1 MVNILKNRFHPN
13 ELFKPLHKPKN
24 NPDASKQV
32 SSYPKVEYEKL
43 FELSPEGII
52 FMDMNGVVKAANPAA
67 YKVGGYYE
75 KDFIG
80 KHFSEIVTVS
90 ESDIAKSGKLLEMI
104 KKDGTIKPFEWSYKR
119 KDGTIGYTEVYASL
133 LKENRKPL
141 GILVI
146 KKDITDRKHSERLM
160 QEGEAKYRDLYE
172 KAPNAY
178 FSVGV
183 EGLIHK
189 CNMHAAEM
197 LGYEEEE
204 LIGKPVL
211 DLYANIPQG
220 KEKASK
226 VFERFVAGEDTIDQ
240 ELQMQKRDGTPIWI
254 SLTVN
259 IIRGNNGQVLE
270 SRSMVVD
277 ITERKQAEE
286 KLKESEDK
294 FRSLAERSPNMIF
307 INKQGR
313 IVYTNEKCEEA
324 TGYTREEFYAPDF
337 DFFNLIAPESIELV
351 KTNYNKHIQ
360 GEDVA
365 PYEYSL
371 VSKDGKR
378 IEAIITTALINY
390 EGESAILG
398 AITDITERKRAEEAL
413 KENEEKFRLLTENSV
428 MGTFIIQ
435 DSKMVYVN
443 PSFAMVFG
451 YRPEE
456 IINTMDPSKFIHPDD
471 KDYMMQRLADRY
483 TGKVTDRD
491 ISFKGV
497 KNDGSIIFVEA
508 TAVLIEYRGKPA
520 VMGTFIDIT
529 ERKQAEDAL
538 KEAEITYRDLLDNT
552 NDLIQSV
559 KPDGHFR
566 YVNNAWRKTL
576 GYSDEELSNLTIFDI
591 IHPDNLQHCQMVFQ
605 KLMSGE
611 RVARVEL
618 AFISKSGRVILVEG
632 NVNVKLTDG
641 DPVYTRGIFRDI
653 TKSKYLEEHVH
664 RLSNA
669 ISMSPDYIVITD
681 FDAKIIDINEKV
693 LEMYG
698 ANSKDELQGK
708 HFLELIDPAER
719 GVVNDDVA
727 EIMEIGQLECREYT
741 MISKQGKK
749 CPVQVS
755 TSLVKDADGKPM
767 GMVRVGRELIKSN
780 SIGAEDKSTL
790 E

>member
-1 MVNILKNRFHPN
+1 
-13 ELFKPLHKPKN
+13 
-24 NPDASKQV
+24 
-32 SSYPKVEYEKL
+32 
-43 FELSPEGII
+43 
-52 FMDMNGVVKAANPAA
+52 
-67 YKVGGYYE
+67 
-75 KDFIG
+75 
-80 KHFSEIVTVS
+80 
-90 ESDIAKSGKLLEMI
+90 
-104 KKDGTIKPFEWSYKR
+104 
-119 KDGTIGYTEVYASL
+119 
-133 LKENRKPL
+133 
-141 GILVI
+141 
-146 KKDITDRKHSERLM
+146 
-160 QEGEAKYRDLYE
+160 
-172 KAPNAY
+172 
-178 FSVGV
+178 
-183 EGLIHK
+183 
-189 CNMHAAEM
+189 
-197 LGYEEEE
+197 
-204 LIGKPVL
+204 
-211 DLYANIPQG
+211 
-220 KEKASK
+220 
-226 VFERFVAGEDTIDQ
+226 
-240 ELQMQKRDGTPIWI
+240 
-254 SLTVN
+254 
-259 IIRGNNGQVLE
+259 
-270 SRSMVVD
+270 
-277 ITERKQAEE
+277 
-286 KLKESEDK
+286 
-294 FRSLAERSPNMIF
+294 
-307 INKQGR
+307 
-313 IVYTNEKCEEA
+313 
-324 TGYTREEFYAPDF
+324 
-337 DFFNLIAPESIELV
+337 
-351 KTNYNKHIQ
+351 
-360 GEDVA
+360 
-365 PYEYSL
+365 
-371 VSKDGKR
+371 
-378 IEAIITTALINY
+378 
-390 EGESAILG
+390 
-398 AITDITERKRAEEAL
+398 
-413 KENEEKFRLLTENSV
+413 
-428 MGTFIIQ
+428 
-435 DSKMVYVN
+435 
-443 PSFAMVFG
+443 
-451 YRPEE
+451 
-456 IINTMDPSKFIHPDD
+456 
-471 KDYMMQRLADRY
+471 MQRLADRY

>member
-1 MVNILKNRFHPN
+1 MVKILKNRFHPN
-13 ELFKPLHKPKN
+13 KLFTAVSQPKK
-24 NPDASKQV
+24 NPNTSEQD
-32 SSYPKVEYEKL
+32 SSYLKVEYDKL

-52 FMDMNGVVKAANPAA
+52 VLDMDGVVKAANPAA
-67 YKVGGYYE
+67 YKVGGYSE
-75 KDFIG
+75 KDYIG
-80 KHFSEIVTVS
+80 KHFSEIVTVTD
-90 ESDIAKSGKLLEMI
+90 SDITTNAKLLEMI
-104 KKDGTIKPFEWSYKR
+104 KNDRAIKPFEWSYKR
-119 KDGTIGYTEVYASL
+119 KDGTTGYTEVYISL
-133 LKENRKPL
+133 LKEKRRPL

-146 KKDITDRKHSERLM
+146 KKDITERKRSDKLI
-160 QEGEAKYRDLYE
+160 QEGEVKYRDLYE

-189 CNMHAAEM
+189 CNMRATEM
-197 LGYEEEE
+197 LGYEKEE

-211 DLYANIPQG
+211 DLYANTPQG

-226 VFERFVAGEDTIDQ
+226 VFERFVAGEDTISQ

-259 IIRGNNGQVLE
+259 IIRDDSGQVLE

-286 KLKESEDK
+286 KLKESEEK

-313 IVYTNEKCEEA
+313 IVYTNETCEEA

-371 VSKDGKR
+371 ISKDGKR
-378 IEAIITTALINY
+378 IVAIITTALINY

-413 KENEEKFRLLTENSV
+413 TESEEKFRLLTENSV
-428 MGTFIIQ
+428 MGIFIIQ

-443 PSFAMVFG
+443 PSFAKVFG

-456 IINTMDPSKFIHPDD
+456 IINTMDPSKFIHPED
-471 KDYMMQRLADRY
+471 KNFMIQRLGDRY

-508 TAVLIEYRGKPA
+508 TVVLIEYRGKPA
-520 VMGTFIDIT
+520 VMGTFIDVT
-529 ERKQAEDAL
+529 ERKQAEEAL
-538 KEAEITYRDLLDNT
+538 KEAEITYSDLLDNT

-566 YVNNAWRKTL
+566 YVNNAFRKTL

-611 RVARVEL
+611 RVDRVEA
-618 AFISKSGRVILVEG
+618 AFKSKSGSVILVEG
-632 NVNVKLTDG
+632 NVNVKLIDG
-641 DPVYTRGIFRDI
+641 DPVYTRSIFRDI
-653 TKSKYLEEHVH
+653 TKSKYLEEHVY

-669 ISMSPDYIVITD
+669 ISMSPDYIMITD
-681 FDAKIIDINEKV
+681 FDAKIIDINQKT

-698 ANSKDELQGK
+698 ADSKDELQGR

-719 GVVNDDVA
+719 GMVNDDVA
-727 EIMEIGQLECREYT
+727 EIMEKGHLECREYT
-741 MISKQGKK
+741 IISKQGKK
-749 CPVQVS
+749 CPMQVS

-767 GMVRVGRELIKSN
+767 GMVRVGRELSK
-780 SIGAEDKSTL
+780 T
-790 E
+790 